1 METVIYFDTHAIAWL
16 YAKELS
22 RFTSKGLESLESNE
36 LLISPMVTL
45 ELEYLYETGWIQV
58 KSRVIC
64 DSLEQSVGLRVCDHS
79 FAAVVRMSLEQR
91 WTRDPFDRIIVA
103 QAKLADA
110 PLLTKDS
117 AIMKHYKK
125 AFWDSAK

>member
-1 METVIYFDTHAIAWL
+1 MIYLDTHAVVWL

-22 RFTSKGLESLESNE
+22 RFTSAGLESLEAND

-45 ELEYLYETGWIQV
+45 ELEYLYETGRIQA

-64 DSLEQSVGLRVCDHS
+64 DSLEQAVGLHVCDRS
-79 FAAVVRMSLEQR
+79 FAAVVRISLDQT

-103 QAKLADA
+103 QAKLAYA

-117 AIMKHYKK
+117 AIIRHYKK
-125 AFWDSAK
+125 AFWDSTK

>member
-1 METVIYFDTHAIAWL
+1 MEAVIHLDTHVIVWL

-22 RFTSKGLESLESNE
+22 RFSNAGLERIEANALF
-36 LLISPMVTL
+36 ISPMVTL
-45 ELEYLYETGWIQV
+45 ELEYLYETGKIRC

-64 DSLEQSVGLRVCDHS
+64 DSLEQTIGLHVCDDS
-79 FAAVVRMSLEQR
+79 FAALARVALDQT

-110 PLLTKDS
+110 PLLTKDNS
-117 AIMKHYKK
+117 IIKHYKK
-125 AFWDSAK
+125 AFWD

>member
-1 METVIYFDTHAIAWL
+1 MIYLDTHAVAWL

-22 RFTSKGLESLESNE
+22 RFTSKGLESLEANE
-36 LLISPMVTL
+36 LFISPMVTL
-45 ELEYLYETGWIQV
+45 ELEYLYETGRIQV

-64 DSLEQSVGLRVCDHS
+64 DSLEQAMGLRVCDQP
-79 FAAVVRMSLEQR
+79 FAAVVRMSLDHR

>member
-1 METVIYFDTHAIAWL
+1 VEAVIHLDTHAVVWL

-22 RFTSKGLESLESNE
+22 RFTRTGLERLESND
-36 LLISPMVTL
+36 LFISPMVTL
-45 ELEYLYETGWIQV
+45 ELEYLYETGRIQS

-64 DSLEQSVGLRVCDHS
+64 DSLERAVGLRVCESS
-79 FAAVVRMSLEQR
+79 FAPVVRLALEQT

-110 PLLTKDS
+110 PLLTKDT
-117 AIMKHYKK
+117 AIIEHYKK
-125 AFWDSAK
+125 AFWD